1 MLRWDHDK
9 PVDSCGGK
17 WKCVRSSVEDAEP
30 GAVFGR
36 IVLAGWREEALH
48 AGLEG
53 PGLASVVRIVEMH
66 DSVGLQRLAGTRVA
80 EKRLT
85 ATMALYS
92 SWMKYAMFE
101 NLKMVNKPVLLR
113 SRS

>member
-9 PVDSCGGK
+9 PVHSCGGK

-36 IVLAGWREEALH
+36 IILAGWREETLH

-80 EKRLT
+80 GKKTYCCDGIVQQLDEVRD
-85 ATMALYS
+85 
-92 SWMKYAMFE
+92 
-101 NLKMVNKPVLLR
+101 V
-113 SRS
+113 

>member
-1 MLRWDHDK
+1 MN
-9 PVDSCGGK
+9 SCGGK

-36 IVLAGWREEALH
+36 SVLAGWREETLH

-53 PGLASVVRIVEMH
+53 PGLASVVRIVEVH

-80 EKRLT
+80 EKKTYCCDGIVQQLDKVRD
-85 ATMALYS
+85 
-92 SWMKYAMFE
+92 
-101 NLKMVNKPVLLR
+101 V
-113 SRS
+113 